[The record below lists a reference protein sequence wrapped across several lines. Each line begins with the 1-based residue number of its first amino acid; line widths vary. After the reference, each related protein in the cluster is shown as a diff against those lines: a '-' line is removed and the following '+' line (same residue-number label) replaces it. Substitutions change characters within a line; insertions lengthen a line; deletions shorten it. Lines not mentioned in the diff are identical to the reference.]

1 MAIPFFVGYKHTYF
15 VAHARAV
22 YYNKSEKIEAA
33 FSNKRSL
40 RLKDL

>member
-1 MAIPFFVGYKHTYF
+1 MATPFFGGYRHTYV
-15 VAHARAV
+15 VAHARAG
-22 YYNKSEKIEAA
+22 YYNKSVKIEAA